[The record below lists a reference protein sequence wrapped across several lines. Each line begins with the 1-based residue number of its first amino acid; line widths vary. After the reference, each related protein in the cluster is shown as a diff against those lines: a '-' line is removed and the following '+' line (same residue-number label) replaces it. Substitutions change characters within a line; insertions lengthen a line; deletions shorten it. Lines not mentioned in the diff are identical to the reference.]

1 MNFTV
6 INKDNL
12 NIIYD
17 FLKTTSSKHFRYYSK
32 RIPEDVIGYHLY
44 TIVGTIDNQP
54 VCYGHIDLCNDK
66 YWLGICV
73 SDNKLNQKYGS
84 NILNKLLEWCENNIN
99 TVYLSVDIDNE
110 IAIHLYQ
117 KNGFII
123 EEYKNDIIFMKK
135 VTSKSNTIKLD
146 TSYGEALD
154 KLSILQI
161 KLENI
166 NDERKNDVQIEY
178 NILHK
183 QLNNIFNHDINY
195 FYYILKTINN
205 NIWILQD
212 KYRSSEDVDELQS
225 GESLDE
231 RNKLCDEII
240 KENDRRFRVKSKI
253 NNYLNSTIKEQKG
266 YVKKKAFILTH
277 LGLGDMVNCI
287 GLVRYLSTVYDELL
301 VVCKKVYYNNVKML
315 FENDKTIN
323 FYLCNDFQEI
333 SPRAGCDMENFK
345 KIVDGYDLYLS
356 GPMNKLYDLVKKSG
370 ELITGNFNGILPYC
384 FYEDCGLSPQ
394 IYREYSFIP
403 TVYQSVKLY
412 NEVKNIC
419 EKYVVIHKN
428 CSLGNIFELE
438 EIVTNININETL
450 VINIDKNIYEKEH
463 KYYEI
468 AEKCVLKPILHYV
481 DLIENSCMNI
491 LSDSSMF
498 CLALQLNIKTL
509 NNYYV
514 GRGKQDI
521 FFNETLGFDPKKHPL
536 FYMIKELKTENTN

>member
-1 MNFTV
+1 MNFTI
-6 INKDNL
+6 INKDNI

-17 FLKTTSSKHFRYYSK
+17 FLNTTSSKKFRYYNK
-32 RIPEDVIGYHLY
+32 RKPEDVIINHLY
-44 TIVGTIDNQP
+44 TIVGTIENQP
-54 VCYGHIDLCNDK
+54 VCYGHIDLHDDK
-66 YWLGICV
+66 YWLGLCV
-73 SDNKLNQKYGS
+73 SDNKLNQKYGTTV
-84 NILNKLLEWCENNIN
+84 LNKLLEWCENNIN
-99 TVYLSVDIDNE
+99 TLYLSVDIDNE
-110 IAIHLYQ
+110 IAIYLYK

-123 EEYKNDIIFMKK
+123 DDYKNDIMFMKK
-135 VTSKSNTIKLD
+135 ITSKYNTIKLD
-146 TSYGEALD
+146 TSFGEALD
-154 KLSILQI
+154 KLSILEI

-166 NDERKNDVQIEY
+166 KDERKNDVQVEY

-183 QLNNIFNHDINY
+183 QLNSIFNHDINN
-195 FYYILKTINN
+195 FYYILKSINS

-212 KYRSSEDVDELQS
+212 EYRNSNDVN
-225 GESLDE
+225 E
-231 RNKLCDEII
+231 RNKLCDDII
-240 KENDRRFRVKSKI
+240 MENDRRFRVKSKI

-266 YVKKKAFILTH
+266 YMKKKAFILTH

-287 GLVRYLSTVYDELL
+287 SLVRYLSTVYDELL
-301 VVCKKVYYNNVKML
+301 VVCKKVYYDNVKML

-333 SPRAGCDMENFK
+333 SPSAGCDMENFK
-345 KIVDGYDLYLS
+345 KIVHGYDIYLS
-356 GPMNKLYDLVKKSG
+356 GPMNKLYDVITKSG
-370 ELITGNFNGILPYC
+370 ELLTGKFNGIIPYC
-384 FYEDCGLSPQ
+384 FYDDCGLSPE

-403 TVYQSVKLY
+403 RIYESIKLY

-419 EKYVVIHKN
+419 KEYIVIHTN
-428 CSLGNIFELE
+428 SSLGNMFELE
-438 EIVTNININETL
+438 EIVTNIDIDETL
-450 VINIDKNIYEKEH
+450 VINTGKNMYEKGH

-491 LSDSSMF
+491 LSDSCMF